1 MFLQKCNNCK
11 SIIKLSNVQKE
22 VYELH
27 NCLRGIFK
35 TARDFNLN
43 SSNELRAIKSNIE
56 RLVKLPRLQCSN
68 WGCPY
73 SNEYMN
79 LYETYEGV
87 ITLMTALVYTLRH
100 RSINTNKTAILN
112 VVLPQLTGSFKS
124 LGNYIRK
131 VPINDLP

>member
-1 MFLQKCNNCK
+1 MLLQKCNNCK

-27 NCLRGIFK
+27 NSLKDIFK
-35 TARDFNLN
+35 TARDFSLS

-56 RLVKLPRLQCSN
+56 RFVKLPRLQCSS
-68 WGCPY
+68 WRCPY

-79 LYETYEGV
+79 IYEAYEG
-87 ITLMTALVYTLRH
+87 ILTLMTALVYTLRY
-100 RSINTNKTAILN
+100 RSINMNKTALLN
-112 VVLPQLTGSFKS
+112 RVLPQLTGSFKS